1 MPRRVRP
8 ESFEAAA
15 EALAAAARAGE
26 RVRIAGAGTKQGWGI
41 PGAEPDVELA
51 TAGLDRIVEHNAGDL
66 TAVLEAG
73 VPLARA
79 QEAFAKAGQMLALD
93 PWLGSEQQAT
103 IGGVLATGDSGPLH
117 HRYGGPRDL
126 ALGMTV
132 ALSDGAIAR
141 SGGKVIKNVAG
152 YDLAKLFCGAFGTLG
167 LILSVN
173 VRLHPLAPQ
182 TATVVG
188 ASSDPGVLAAAGR
201 AIAARP
207 FELEALDVG
216 WRAEGGQLLARCA
229 GVAPGD
235 RASRVAEVMR
245 REGLGDVDVL
255 PEHEAVWVRQR
266 RAQRSADQ
274 CVVRVAARSSTLGAV
289 IGAVRSCG
297 GILVGRAALGTSY
310 ATVDPDAV
318 ARLRDELPPGAAA
331 VVLDAPL
338 AVRAAS
344 DPWGDLGDPATLELM
359 RLVKG
364 RFDPAGACNRGI
376 FVGGI

>member
-201 AIAARP
+201 
-207 FELEALDVG
+207 
-216 WRAEGGQLLARCA
+216 
-229 GVAPGD
+229 
-235 RASRVAEVMR
+235 SR
-245 REGLGDVDVL
+245 
-255 PEHEAVWVRQR
+255 
-266 RAQRSADQ
+266 RS
-274 CVVRVAARSSTLGAV
+274 RSSSRRLTSRGA
-289 IGAVRSCG
+289 R
-297 GILVGRAALGTSY
+297 
-310 ATVDPDAV
+310 
-318 ARLRDELPPGAAA
+318 
-331 VVLDAPL
+331 
-338 AVRAAS
+338 RAAS
-344 DPWGDLGDPATLELM
+344 CSHAALASRPKCVRNVWPIPCVAKASATSTCS
-359 RLVKG
+359 RDTRQCGFASGGHSG
-364 RFDPAGACNRGI
+364 RPISASCGWRQGRARWAR
-376 FVGGI
+376 